1 MPSPAPNY
9 AEEGAFFE
17 EHNHMLRISDVEITL
32 SGHSDLAL
40 DARLKPYTTSQIE
53 RNRHL
58 RIDFEPQGQDP
69 YEDLYRLVREEF
81 PKLGRFIAH
90 MAVIAYNGAAYAF
103 AAPSGTGKTTHIR
116 LWMDAFGPDVTVI
129 NGDKPLLKLGDPS
142 ASEPPVAA
150 YGTPWGG
157 KEGWQTNTSAPLAGL
172 CFLSRGNVDECRR
185 ISPAMAFKPAMRQVY
200 IPTDPRSALLTLD
213 FLDVLL
219 RSVPLYQ
226 LSCTMGKS
234 AVKASFEAM
243 TGLDFDTYAKE
254 S

>member
-1 MPSPAPNY
+1 
-9 AEEGAFFE
+9 
-17 EHNHMLRISDVEITL
+17 MLRISDVEISL

-40 DARLKPYTTSQIE
+40 DARLKAYAASQGE
-53 RNRHL
+53 TNRYP
-58 RIDFEPQGQDP
+58 RVNFKPQGQDS
-69 YEDLYRLVREEF
+69 YEELYGFVREEF
-81 PKLGRFIAH
+81 PKFGRFIAH
-90 MAVIAYNGAAYAF
+90 MAVIAYNGVAYAF
-103 AAPSGTGKTTHIR
+103 TAPSGTGKTTHIR

-129 NGDKPLLKLGDPS
+129 NGDKPLLKLGNPS
-142 ASEPPVAA
+142 ANEPPVTV

-172 CFLSRGNVDECRR
+172 CFLTRGNVDECRR
-185 ISPAMAFKPAMRQVY
+185 ISPAAAFKPAMRQIY
-200 IPTDPRSALLTLD
+200 IPTDPQSALLTLD

-243 TGLDFDTYAKE
+243 TGLDFDTHAKE